1 MLMKL
6 LILLFYKDVFEEPQ
20 GKFIHLTNNSVQ
32 KKHPNYA
39 NAKEE
44 TIWDMKRFE
53 EYLIDNKGMNKEKI
67 EEIYKKIK
75 EIITYVIKAGG
86 DKLTQK
92 IGFYELIGCD
102 FILDENCTPY
112 LLEMNTNP
120 ALFTGF
126 LKKKKSNFFGFIKG

>member
-1 MLMKL
+1 M
-6 LILLFYKDVFEEPQ
+6 ISDVFEEPK

-32 KKHPNYA
+32 KKHPNYS
-39 NAKEE
+39 NTKEE
-44 TIWDMKRFE
+44 TIWDMQRFE
-53 EYLIDNKGMNKEKI
+53 EYLIANKGMNKEKI

-75 EIITYVIKAGG
+75 LIITYVIKAGA
-86 DKLTQK
+86 DKLTKK

-120 ALFTGF
+120 ALFTG
-126 LKKKKSNFFGFIKG
+126 L